1 MQTPGSSR
9 ESRSPSMSD
18 KNPTLHRARNE
29 IQAKEGTR
37 REASEVLFFN
47 LRDREL
53 TPAADQ
59 EEVLMD
65 ATVLTGK
72 AAVLSQQ
79 SSRELA
85 YALCDRD
92 VFVSSVEWERLHRL
106 ETNEGIESDDDD
118 DSARLQAQ
126 MSQDY

>member
-65 ATVLTGK
+65 A
-72 AAVLSQQ
+72 
-79 SSRELA
+79 
-85 YALCDRD
+85 DRK
-92 VFVSSVEWERLHRL
+92 SVV
-106 ETNEGIESDDDD
+106 
-118 DSARLQAQ
+118 
-126 MSQDY
+126 